1 MPGVVMKKVFSFF
14 KLLFF
19 SVFATTKMLENV
31 EADWAQL
38 TGENSS
44 RPSTKAVPDNGDQS
58 RQDP

>member
-1 MPGVVMKKVFSFF
+1 MKKVFSFF